1 MVNYSWEEIQS
12 WQTHPIVEYN
22 RKEDEFRG
30 SKRKSTKKWSKNKSS
45 KRTLKSC
52 VYSR

>member
-22 RKEDEFRG
+22 KEEDEFRG
-30 SKRKSTKKWSKNKSS
+30 SKRKSMKKWSKNKKS
-45 KRTLKSC
+45 KRKLKSSLC
-52 VYSR
+52 SR